1 MTGANFSSSHA
12 VAIVSFLDHVLRF
25 EWLGEARPTRAAIK
39 LVNRSKQRLAGHD
52 VNVNTW
58 FFVIPIG
65 ILKGSFRPITLRHT
79 VLLRRK
85 ARYRFRIL
93 VVFRHRLIFLLSR
106 SNRQLS
112 QPVPVSLQ
120 LPSRICDSDL
130 WFTSV
135 KVRKRRK
142 LKPLFFYFWLTCG
155 KADLSPQ
162 KRDCPRFQ

>member
-1 MTGANFSSSHA
+1 
-12 VAIVSFLDHVLRF
+12 L
-25 EWLGEARPTRAAIK
+25 LG
-39 LVNRSKQRLAGHD
+39 
-52 VNVNTW
+52 
-58 FFVIPIG
+58 
-65 ILKGSFRPITLRHT
+65 
-79 VLLRRK
+79 RK

-135 KVRKRRK
+135 RVRKRRK
-142 LKPLFFYFWLTCG
+142 VTTPVFLFLAYV
-155 KADLSPQ
+155 
-162 KRDCPRFQ
+162 R

>member
-1 MTGANFSSSHA
+1 MKLGQPELLSNLLTEANSGS
-12 VAIVSFLDHVLRF
+12 
-25 EWLGEARPTRAAIK
+25 
-39 LVNRSKQRLAGHD
+39 GHE
-52 VNVNTW
+52 VYVNTW

-79 VLLRRK
+79 VLLGRK

-93 VVFRHRLIFLLSR
+93 VVFRHKLIFLLSHP
-106 SNRQLS
+106 NRQLS

-135 KVRKRRK
+135 RVRKDAK
-142 LKPLFFYFWLTCG
+142 LQPLPFFGLRAVKPT
-155 KADLSPQ
+155 
-162 KRDCPRFQ
+162 